1 MSSRFGREHARQQ
14 ASVMSRGRES
24 AYATQAQLR
33 MSRMTQGRADSSAAS
48 GAHVHPPQAHLVA
61 QPANVTVHCDTTLEV
76 AVPQQM
82 SHQRQG
88 AGSRHGSTATI
99 AYAAG
104 PGRSSGCKRPHDQ
117 TGGASNCEARSSLLQ
132 EGGYN
137 TRAKHR
143 RASEA

>member
-48 GAHVHPPQAHLVA
+48 GAHVHPPQAYLVA
-61 QPANVTVHCDTTLEV
+61 QPAASTVQCDTTLEV

-82 SHQRQG
+82 IHQHQG
-88 AGSRHGSTATI
+88 AGSHHGSTATI
-99 AYAAG
+99 AYVSG
-104 PGRSSGCKRPHDQ
+104 PGRLSGHKRPHDQ
-117 TGGASNCEARSSLLQ
+117 TGDASNWEERSSPLQ
-132 EGGYN
+132 DGGYN